1 MQEDYESKLNELVEK
16 GLNKCSCVL
25 FIGPEF
31 IKFNGKDCHL
41 AFYDTLPEE
50 DGVNVDKKKVRY
62 DADEKIWHFDSKKI
76 QREFYIVFSEFI
88 EKTRDLNNPVFH
100 KLASIPFPL
109 IVSLIPDD
117 TLNAAFLQYEN
128 FNFSFKSFMLDNEVP
143 EPSRDHLLIYNIYG
157 NIINRTY
164 VASHVDYLNFIM
176 EYAKE
181 DFPKN
186 FKTAIKKASY
196 LVFIGFEFDKW
207 YNILLLYILNIINN
221 SGVEN
226 YAVEEQSAEELYKKL
241 SDSDLKLFFIE
252 KNSEQFIDD
261 LFKNEKIALR
271 EIIPQQEYLKKKIK
285 SIQETIEKIKDRYPH
300 CDPMEQRRLQLDME
314 TLEKDKNVFINR
326 LNKKGK

>member
-1 MQEDYESKLNELVEK
+1 M
-16 GLNKCSCVL
+16 
-25 FIGPEF
+25 EF
-31 IKFNGKDCHL
+31 L
-41 AFYDTLPEE
+41 
-50 DGVNVDKKKVRY
+50 
-62 DADEKIWHFDSKKI
+62 
-76 QREFYIVFSEFI
+76 
-88 EKTRDLNNPVFH
+88 EKTRDINNPVFH

-128 FNFSFKSFMLDNEVP
+128 FSFSFKSFMLDNEVP

-186 FKTAIKKASY
+186 FKTAIKKASF

-252 KNSEQFIDD
+252 KNSERFIDD
-261 LFKNEKIALR
+261 LYKNEKIVLR
-271 EIIPQQEYLKKKIK
+271 EIIPQKEYLKKKII
-285 SIQETIEKIKDRYPH
+285 SIQETIENIKDLIQN
-300 CDPMEQRRLQLDME
+300 CDPIELPRLQGD
-314 TLEKDKNVFINR
+314 LEIIEKEKNVYINR
-326 LNKKGK
+326 LNSLRK

>member
-1 MQEDYESKLNELVEK
+1 MQEDYESKLNALVEF
-16 GLNKCSCVL
+16 GLNKSSCVL

-41 AFYDTLPEE
+41 AFYDTLP
-50 DGVNVDKKKVRY
+50 DIDDVNVDKKKVRY
-62 DADEKIWHFDSKKI
+62 DANEKIWYFDSKKI
-76 QREFYIVFSEFI
+76 QREYYSKFAEFL
-88 EKTRDLNNPVFH
+88 EKTRDINNPVFH

-117 TLNAAFLQYEN
+117 TLNAAFSQYKD
-128 FNFSFKSFMLDNEVP
+128 FTFSFKSFMLDNEVP
-143 EPSRDHLLIYNIYG
+143 EPSREHLLIYNIYG
-157 NIINRTY
+157 NILNKTY

-186 FKTAIKKASY
+186 FKTAIRKAIY

-221 SGVEN
+221 NCVEK

-241 SDSDLKLFFIE
+241 SDSDLNLFFIE

-261 LFKNEKIALR
+261 LYKNKNIALR
-271 EIIPQQEYLKKKIK
+271 EILPQKEYMMKMVK
-285 SIQETIEKIKDRYPH
+285 SIQETIDKIKDRFSY
-300 CDPMEQRRLQLDME
+300 CDPMEQHKLQLDMGI
-314 TLEKDKNVFINR
+314 LEKDMNEFSNR
-326 LNKKGK
+326 LKEMQK